1 MLPVSQ
7 DILCYFVSYLGEA
20 GLAYSTIKSYLSAIR
35 YLQISYGF
43 PSPFDIPM
51 PRLDLILRGI
61 KITKAKLG
69 LAPRRKLPVTP
80 VILRQLKL
88 VWSKAGSDYEQTLL
102 WATSLVC
109 FFGFLRAGEVTLKTK
124 ETFDPSYHISFEDV
138 AADSRTSPTYV
149 QLTLKGSKTD
159 PFRKGANVI
168 LGQTEDD
175 LCPVSALFA
184 YLRMRGPAKGPLF
197 VKADSSPLTKS
208 FFVIKFREALLAIGY
223 RHEETCQY
231 AGPSW
236 CSIYGCSSWS
246 RRLPD
251 QGTRKVGK
259 CRLPNLLTTAKGR
272 PTSDIENS
280 VSL

>member
-1 MLPVSQ
+1 M
-7 DILCYFVSYLGEA
+7 
-20 GLAYSTIKSYLSAIR
+20 
-35 YLQISYGF
+35 
-43 PSPFDIPM
+43 
-51 PRLDLILRGI
+51 
-61 KITKAKLG
+61 
-69 LAPRRKLPVTP
+69 
-80 VILRQLKL
+80 KL

-109 FFGFLRAGEVTLKTK
+109 FFGFLRAGEVTQKTK

-208 FFVIKFREALLAIGY
+208 FFVKKFREALLAIGY
-223 RHEETCQY
+223 KHEETCQY
-231 AGPSW
+231 AGHSFRAGAASTAAALGLEDSLIKALGRW
-236 CSIYGCSSWS
+236 ESAAYLIYL
-246 RRLPD
+246 RLPRED
-251 QGTRKVGK
+251 LQ
-259 CRLPNLLTTAKGR
+259 A
-272 PTSDIENS
+272 TSKILS
-280 VSL
+280 RYKT